1 MDLYPDASKQPDKR
15 GQVPLHT
22 AKCRTVDGLLGAY
35 PAGVKTRD
43 KNGRMPLHTAK
54 HRCIKKVLDAYSSA
68 AKISDKQSL
77 LPLHTCLK
85 HSKECLSRADAS
97 FLTSANPGALLI
109 SDDEGFY
116 PFAIAAISTD
126 SKMPHLNV
134 IYDLLRTAPEALAH
148 SCAGV
153 QETEEGNDD
162 TNPPAKKRKIEGYK

>member
-1 MDLYPDASKQPDKR
+1 
-15 GQVPLHT
+15 
-22 AKCRTVDGLLGAY
+22 
-35 PAGVKTRD
+35 
-43 KNGRMPLHTAK
+43 MPLHTAK